1 MIRVL
6 AALVIGAIVAA
17 GIMYLLAL
25 IIGGDWVSPSSESK
39 PEARLSPNASLVQ
52 SEPLATCDAKIEAFQ
67 NAIASANFCEAN
79 SDCSIAR
86 FGCPF
91 GCYSAVNKAE
101 LPSLKRKADGLKNC
115 QSCIYMCPSIGTG
128 GKAVCVFNQ
137 CLLRKGSIFDEEIE
151 APDRALFEDDHVDV
165 T

>member
-25 IIGGDWVSPSSESK
+25 VIGGDWVSPSSESK
-39 PEARLSPNASLVQ
+39 PEARPSPGVNLV
-52 SEPLATCDAKIEAFQ
+52 EPGRLATCDARIEAFQ
-67 NAIASANFCEAN
+67 NAIASASYCETN

-101 LPSLKRKADGLKNC
+101 LPSLNQTADDLQDC
-115 QSCIYMCPSIGTG
+115 QSCIYMCPSIGAG
-128 GKAVCVFNQ
+128 GKVVCVFKQ
-137 CLLRKGSIFDEEIE
+137 CVLRKGSIFDEEIE
-151 APDRALFEDDHVDV
+151 APDRALFEDVHVDV